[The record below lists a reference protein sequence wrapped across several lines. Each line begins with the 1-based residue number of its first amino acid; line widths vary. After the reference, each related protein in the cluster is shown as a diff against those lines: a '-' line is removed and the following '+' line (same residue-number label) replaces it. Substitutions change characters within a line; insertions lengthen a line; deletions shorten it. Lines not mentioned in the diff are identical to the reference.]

1 MSGLWKCRRV
11 PFPMVLLDFI
21 CWEIFVESPI
31 ENNGRWCII
40 KCLCRYENKDS
51 LLLEV
56 IQDIYIYFIYK
67 ETLTHYFAFLTLFFL
82 QLDPLMWTSY
92 EALCELGDVDI
103 DPTSVFGVRPT
114 ELDQVHQHLHKPQ
127 NMPLQEKNVLQ
138 SSFFSHAQRSPMEA
152 VRKLQPMDLGTPSS
166 TGSSIPK
173 TTLFQTAP
181 KRSTS
186 KGTTLQF
193 DTPNLTPIPM
203 QSQDAS
209 FAVNPP
215 DTTSSFAADSTN
227 PNTIRRAQNVAARLY
242 YQLSPETPDSAHQ
255 APSSRY
261 LRGMDRSSSLLFGD
275 VEGTPL
281 RRGGR
286 QDNSDIHHQPSTA
299 RKPRALFMMS
309 ENKNINNPEEDDQP
323 DHADPNEQKQQ
334 QQKQQQE
341 DEKPSTTSN
350 VHPEELEDGV
360 DSHQAVQEI
369 LENLCMMGAA
379 FWRLCQVCCIQS
391 IFANGLLGTRWS
403 STPAYPSFQTVSLVS
418 LSRSLAAVPPPS
430 SRPT

>member
-1 MSGLWKCRRV
+1 M
-11 PFPMVLLDFI
+11 
-21 CWEIFVESPI
+21 
-31 ENNGRWCII
+31 
-40 KCLCRYENKDS
+40 
-51 LLLEV
+51 
-56 IQDIYIYFIYK
+56 
-67 ETLTHYFAFLTLFFL
+67 
-82 QLDPLMWTSY
+82 
-92 EALCELGDVDI
+92 GDVDI

-127 NMPLQEKNVLQ
+127 NMPLQEKNILQ

-152 VRKLQPMDLGTPSS
+152 VRKPPQPMDLGTPSS
-166 TGSSIPK
+166 TGSSTTPK
-173 TTLFQTAP
+173 TTLFQTAT
-181 KRSTS
+181 KRSTSS

-193 DTPNLTPIPM
+193 ETPNLTPIPM

-215 DTTSSFAADSTN
+215 DSSSFADASTN
-227 PNTIRRAQNVAARLY
+227 PNTIRRAQKVASRLY
-242 YQLSPETPDSAHQ
+242 YQLSPETPDSTQ
-255 APSSRY
+255 QGPSSRY
-261 LRGMDRSSSLLFGD
+261 LRGMDKTSSLLFGD

-323 DHADPNEQKQQ
+323 DHANTKVQQ
-334 QQKQQQE
+334 QQQQQ

-350 VHPEELEDGV
+350 IHSEEPEDGV

-379 FWRLCQVCCIQS
+379 FWRLCQVSIQS
-391 IFANGLLGTRWS
+391 IGNSPKTRNLSFTSTRLPLFPTRLRSIAVEKPCSCFTSFLMPNIILVGFCIRKEEPISKWQTIRTRNVVWS
-403 STPAYPSFQTVSLVS
+403 SCNE
-418 LSRSLAAVPPPS
+418 
-430 SRPT
+430 

>member
-1 MSGLWKCRRV
+1 
-11 PFPMVLLDFI
+11 
-21 CWEIFVESPI
+21 
-31 ENNGRWCII
+31 
-40 KCLCRYENKDS
+40 
-51 LLLEV
+51 
-56 IQDIYIYFIYK
+56 
-67 ETLTHYFAFLTLFFL
+67 
-82 QLDPLMWTSY
+82 MWTSY

-173 TTLFQTAP
+173 TTLFQTAT
-181 KRSTS
+181 KRSTT

-215 DTTSSFAADSTN
+215 DSSSFADSTN
-227 PNTIRRAQNVAARLY
+227 PNTIRRAQNVASRLY
-242 YQLSPETPDSAHQ
+242 YQLSPETPDSAQQ

-323 DHADPNEQKQQ
+323 DHADPKVQQ
-334 QQKQQQE
+334 QQQQQRQE
-341 DEKPSTTSN
+341 DEKPSTTGN
-350 VHPEELEDGV
+350 VHTEEAEDRV

-379 FWRLCQVCCIQS
+379 FWRLCQVCTSIQS
-391 IFANGLLGTRWS
+391 IGNSLGTRWS
-403 STPAYPSFQTVSLVS
+403 PTPPAHPSFQLVYVVP
-418 LSRSLAAVPPPS
+418 LSRSLAAVQPPS
-430 SRPT
+430 SCPT